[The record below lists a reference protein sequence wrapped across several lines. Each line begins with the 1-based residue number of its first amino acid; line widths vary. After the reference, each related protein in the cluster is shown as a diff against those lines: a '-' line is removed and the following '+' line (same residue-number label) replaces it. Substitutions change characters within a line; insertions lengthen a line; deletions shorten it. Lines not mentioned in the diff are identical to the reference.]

1 MRLYLI
7 AFLALFVVTIDA
19 HAQDLQR
26 GKILHD
32 TYCIACHDARIYTR
46 KERVAGDLAEVRAQ
60 VVRWSGNISLGWNA
74 EDIDAVT
81 VFLASRY
88 YGIDCSKDC

>member
-7 AFLALFVVTIDA
+7 AFLALVFVTVDA

-46 KERVAGDLAEVRAQ
+46 KERVARDLAGVRAQ
-60 VVRWSGNISLGWNA
+60 VERWSGNVSLGWKGD
-74 EDIDAVT
+74 DIDAVT
-81 VFLASRY
+81 AFLASRY
-88 YGIDCSKDC
+88 YGLDCSKDC